1 MAMKRDGFRFRYAPS
16 RAVAWLPA
24 AVLAATSA
32 CGSDEAPA
40 QICDVPYFDCDG
52 VCVALGSDRDNC
64 GACGDECPAGASC
77 VNGACEDRSQG
88 SGGAGGAGGTD
99 DAAVGGSD
107 GVPEDC
113 GGERTM
119 KRCDGVCVDTRT
131 DPDHC
136 GRCDKQCDPGRA
148 CAGSL
153 CQRTCLEGLT
163 DCAGS
168 CVDLSVDPLH
178 CGGCDLACDPGR
190 PCEEGSCGCSVE
202 PSEDIGAV
210 VPQRVTGTTR
220 DAADTRALSCSG
232 SDAPDQTFL
241 FTAPLAGTYIFD
253 TFETTFDTALGALS
267 ADTCAELACNDDAE
281 DDAAG
286 VQSQIF
292 VDLAEG
298 ERILVVVSGASGS
311 DGDFT
316 LRLTQPGPVMCTPT
330 ALEPVVPQTV
340 TGTTVGLEDAVSSDC
355 DYTSSADATYTF
367 TAPEAGVY
375 VFGARA
381 SGEVILDVLEDGT
394 CTGESLGCDS
404 AFGESSVTA
413 ELEAEQTVLVAVSS
427 PGRSLR
433 SFTLDVFKAPP
444 CPGQDLGSTVPQ
456 TVTGT
461 NEGLADVL
469 STCFVSTT
477 GGEAT
482 YSFTAPNDGVYLFDT
497 QGSSFPVL
505 MDLRSGSCDGEFVT
519 CAESDGTPARTALPL
534 SAGETVV
541 IVLDTYGET
550 GTYQLE
556 ISEVPCPLI
565 DLGSTAPQTVTGT
578 TAEFLDLL
586 EPSCGYSGGPEATY
600 RFTAPTDGIYTFD
613 TEGSTFDTILDVRSG
628 SCAGPSLRC
637 NDDVDPSGEI
647 TTSRVSVLLSA
658 DQTVVVSLDSNSTSG
673 EYMLNIARQDAPP
686 CPLIELDS
694 TVPQT
699 VTGNNEGYP
708 DLLTPECGSG
718 SGGEATYGFT
728 APADGYYTI
737 DTAGSSIATILSVRE
752 GGCGEVETDCVDGGA
767 ASRLVVW
774 LDAGASIVI
783 SIDTDGAEGEYTLN
797 VGQFD
802 GTGTCDTPV
811 ELEPVLPLTATG
823 TTMGSLAAMGASC
836 GGASAPDVIHSFTA
850 PETGT
855 YVIDTYGSEY
865 DTVLSVFDGDCSGEE
880 LDCNDDSPWDSGV
893 TSEVSVPLEA
903 GQTITIVVDGYDRDS
918 GRYELHVDI
927 EL

>member
-1 MAMKRDGFRFRYAPS
+1 MKRDGFRFRYAPS

-24 AVLAATSA
+24 AILAATSA
-32 CGSDEAPA
+32 CGSDGAPA

-52 VCVALGSDRDNC
+52 VCMALGSDPDNC
-64 GACGDECPAGASC
+64 GACGNECPAGASC
-77 VNGACEDRSQG
+77 VNGACEEPAQG
-88 SGGAGGAGGTD
+88 GGGAGGTD
-99 DAAVGGSD
+99 GTDGTPAAGSGG
-107 GVPEDC
+107 GAPDC
-113 GGERTM
+113 GGERYM
-119 KRCDGVCVDTRT
+119 KRCDDVCVDTRT

-136 GRCDKQCDPGRA
+136 GKCDKQCDPGRA

-153 CQRTCLEGLT
+153 CQRTCLEGFT

-168 CVDLSVDPLH
+168 CVDLSADPLH
-178 CGGCDLACDPGR
+178 CGGCDSACDPGR
-190 PCEEGSCGCSVE
+190 PCEEGTCGCSVA
-202 PSEDIGAV
+202 PSEDIGTVA
-210 VPQRVTGTTR
+210 PQQVTGTTR

-232 SDAPDQTFL
+232 PNAPDQTFL
-241 FTAPLAGTYIFD
+241 FTAPSAGTYIFD
-253 TFETTFDTALGALS
+253 TFEAPFDTALGALS

-281 DDAAG
+281 G
-286 VQSQIF
+286 IQSQIF

-298 ERILVVVSGASGS
+298 ERILVVVSGASGAE
-311 DGDFT
+311 DDFT

-340 TGTTVGLEDAVSSDC
+340 TGTTVGLEDSVSSEC

-367 TAPEAGVY
+367 TAPEAGAY
-375 VFGARA
+375 VFTARA
-381 SGEVILDVLEDGT
+381 PGEVILEVLEDGT
-394 CTGESLGCDS
+394 CTGESLACEN
-404 AFGESSVTA
+404 AFSESTITA
-413 ELEAEQTVLVAVSS
+413 ELEAEETVLVAVSS

-433 SFTLDVFKAPP
+433 SFTLDVFEAPP

-456 TVTGT
+456 TVTGS
-461 NEGLADVL
+461 NEGLPDVL
-469 STCFVSTT
+469 SACFVSTT

-505 MDLRSGSCDGEFVT
+505 MDVRTGACDGEFVT
-519 CAESDGTPARTALPL
+519 CADGEATPARATVPL
-534 SAGETVV
+534 STGETVV

-550 GTYQLE
+550 GTYELE

-600 RFTAPTDGIYTFD
+600 SFTAPADGIYTFD

-637 NDDVDPSGEI
+637 NDDVDPSGEV

-658 DQTVVVSLDSNSTSG
+658 DQTVIVSLDSNSTSG
-673 EYMLNIARQDAPP
+673 EYMLTVTQQEAPP

-699 VTGNNEGYP
+699 VTGSNVDYP

-728 APADGYYTI
+728 APADGYYTF

-752 GGCGEVETDCVDGGA
+752 GGCGEVETDCVAGGT
-767 ASRLVVW
+767 ASRLLVW
-774 LDAGASIVI
+774 LDAGATIVI

-802 GTGTCDTPV
+802 GTGTCDAPV

-823 TTMGSLAAMGASC
+823 TTLGSLDAKSASC
-836 GGASAPDVIHSFTA
+836 GGSLATEVIHSFTA
-850 PETGT
+850 PEAGT
-855 YVIDTYGSEY
+855 YIIDTYGSEY
-865 DTVLSVFDGDCSGEE
+865 DTVLAVFDGDCSGEE
-880 LDCNDDSPWDSGV
+880 LECNDDSAWDGGV
-893 TSEVSVPLEA
+893 TSELSVALEA
-903 GQTITIVVDGYDRDS
+903 GQTITIVVDGYERSS
-918 GRYELHVDI
+918 GPYELHVDI
-927 EL
+927 DP

>member
-1 MAMKRDGFRFRYAPS
+1 MKRDGFRFRYAPS
-16 RAVAWLPA
+16 PAVAWLPA

-32 CGSDEAPA
+32 CASDEAPA

-52 VCVALGSDRDNC
+52 VCVALASDPDNC
-64 GACGDECPAGASC
+64 GACGDECSAGESC
-77 VNGACEDRSQG
+77 VNGACEGPAQG
-88 SGGAGGAGGTD
+88 GGAGGGAGGPED
-99 DAAVGGSD
+99 NAAGGSGG
-107 GVPEDC
+107 GVPDC

-119 KRCDGVCVDTRT
+119 ERCDGVCVDTRT

-136 GRCDKQCDPGRA
+136 GKCGEQCDPGRA

-153 CQRTCLEGLT
+153 CQRTCLEGFT

-168 CVDLSVDPLH
+168 CVDISVDPMH
-178 CGGCDLACDPGR
+178 CGGCNSACDLGR

-202 PSEDIGAV
+202 PSEDIDAV
-210 VPQRVTGTTR
+210 VPQRVTGTTSG
-220 DAADTRALSCSG
+220 AASTRALSCSG

-241 FTAPLAGTYIFD
+241 FTAPGAGTYIFD
-253 TFETTFDTALGALS
+253 TFETPFDTVLGALS
-267 ADTCAELACNDDAE
+267 ADTCAELACSDDAE
-281 DDAAG
+281 G
-286 VQSQIF
+286 IQSQIF

-298 ERILVVVSGASGS
+298 ERILVVVSGASGAE
-311 DGDFT
+311 GDFT

-330 ALEPVVPQTV
+330 ALEPVVAQTV

-355 DYTSSADATYTF
+355 DFTSSADATYTF
-367 TAPEAGVY
+367 TAPEAGAY
-375 VFGARA
+375 VFSA
-381 SGEVILDVLEDGT
+381 SASAELIVDVLEDGT
-394 CTGESLGCDS
+394 CTGESLGCED
-404 AFGESSVTA
+404 AFSRSTVMA
-413 ELEAEQTVLVAVSS
+413 ELEAEETVLVAVSS

-456 TVTGT
+456 TVTGS

-469 STCFVSTT
+469 SACFVSTT

-505 MDLRSGSCDGEFVT
+505 MDVRSGSCTGDFVT
-519 CAESDGTPARTALPL
+519 CADGEVTPARATVAL
-534 SAGETVV
+534 SAGDTVV

-550 GTYQLE
+550 GTYQLA
-556 ISEVPCPLI
+556 ISEVPCPQI

-578 TAEFLDLL
+578 TADFFDLL

-600 RFTAPTDGIYTFD
+600 RFTAPADGLYTFD

-628 SCAGPSLRC
+628 SCAGPSIRC
-637 NDDVDPSGEI
+637 NDDVDPSREV

-658 DQTVVVSLDSNSTSG
+658 DQTVIVSLDSNSTSG
-673 EYMLNIARQDAPP
+673 EYVLSVAQQEAPP

-699 VTGNNEGYP
+699 VTGSNEGYP

-737 DTAGSSIATILSVRE
+737 DTAGSSIETILSVRE
-752 GGCGEVETDCVDGGA
+752 GGCGEVETDCVDGGT
-767 ASRLVVW
+767 ASRLLVW
-774 LDAGASIVI
+774 LDAGATIVI
-783 SIDTDGAEGEYTLN
+783 SVDTDGAEGEYALN
-797 VGQFD
+797 VGEFD
-802 GTGTCDTPV
+802 GVGTCDAPV

-823 TTMGSLAAMGASC
+823 TTMGSLGVKGASC
-836 GGASAPDVIHSFTA
+836 GGSSAPEVIHSFTA

-855 YVIDTYGSEY
+855 YVIDTFGSDY

-880 LDCNDDSPWDSGV
+880 LDCSDDSPWHSGV
-893 TSEVSVPLEA
+893 TSELSVSLEA
-903 GQTITIVVDGYDRDS
+903 GQTILIVVDGYDRDS
-918 GRYELHVDI
+918 GPYELHVDI
-927 EL
+927 EP

>member
-1 MAMKRDGFRFRYAPS
+1 MKRDGFRFRYAPS

-52 VCVALGSDRDNC
+52 VCVALGSDPDNC

-77 VNGACEDRSQG
+77 VNGACEAPSQG
-88 SGGAGGAGGTD
+88 SGAGGAGGTD
-99 DAAVGGSD
+99 DTAVGG
-107 GVPEDC
+107 GGGAPDC

-119 KRCDGVCVDTRT
+119 ERCDGVCVDTRT
-131 DPDHC
+131 DPNHC
-136 GRCDKQCDPGRA
+136 GKCGEQCDPGRA

-153 CQRTCLEGLT
+153 CRRTCLEGLT

-168 CVDLSVDPLH
+168 CVDTNADPLH
-178 CGGCDLACDPGR
+178 CGGCDRACDPGR
-190 PCEEGSCGCSVE
+190 PCEEGSCGCSVA

-210 VPQRVTGTTR
+210 APQQVTGTTR
-220 DAADTRALSCSG
+220 DAADTRALSCSW

-241 FTAPLAGTYIFD
+241 FTAPSAGTYIFD
-253 TFETTFDTALGALS
+253 TFETPFDTALGALS

-281 DDAAG
+281 G
-286 VQSQIF
+286 IQSQIF

-298 ERILVVVSGASGS
+298 ERILVVVTGASGAE
-311 DGDFT
+311 GDFT
-316 LRLTQPGPVMCTPT
+316 LSLTQPAPVICTPT

-340 TGTTVGLEDAVSSDC
+340 TGTTVGLEDQVYPDC
-355 DYTSSADATYTF
+355 DSTLSADATYTF
-367 TAPEAGVY
+367 TAPEAGGY
-375 VFGARA
+375 LFSARA
-381 SGEVILDVLEDGT
+381 PGELVLEVLEEGS
-394 CTGESLGCDS
+394 CTGESLDCDS
-404 AFGESSVTA
+404 ASDESTVMV
-413 ELEAEQTVLVAVSS
+413 ELKADETVLVAVSS
-427 PGRSLR
+427 PGGSLR
-433 SFTLDVFKAPP
+433 SFTLDVLKAPP

-461 NEGLADVL
+461 NEGLPDVL
-469 STCFVSTT
+469 SACFTSTT

-482 YSFTAPNDGVYLFDT
+482 YSFTAPSGGVYLFDT

-505 MDLRSGSCDGEFVT
+505 LEVRSGSCDGEFVT
-519 CAESDGTPARTALPL
+519 CADSDATPARTTVPL
-534 SAGETVV
+534 AAGETVV
-541 IVLDTYGET
+541 LVLDTEGET

-556 ISEVPCPLI
+556 VSEVPCPLI

-578 TAEFLDLL
+578 TAELFDLL
-586 EPSCGYSGGPEATY
+586 EPSCGDSGGPEATY
-600 RFTAPTDGIYTFD
+600 RFTAPADGLYTFD
-613 TEGSTFDTILDVRSG
+613 TEGSTFDTVLDVRSD

-637 NDDVDPSGEI
+637 NDNVDPSGEV

-658 DQTVVVSLDSNSTSG
+658 DQTVIVSLDSDSTSG
-673 EYMLNIARQDAPP
+673 EYMLNVAQQDAPP

-752 GGCGEVETDCVDGGA
+752 GGCGKVETACVAGGTD
-767 ASRLVVW
+767 SRLLVR

-783 SIDTDGAEGEYTLN
+783 SVDTDGAEGEFALH
-797 VGQFD
+797 VDQFD
-802 GTGTCDTPV
+802 GTGTCDAPV

-823 TTMGSLAAMGASC
+823 TTIGGVQEKSASC
-836 GGASAPDVIHSFTA
+836 RGSTAPEVIHSFTA

-855 YVIDTYGSEY
+855 YLIDTAGSEY
-865 DTVLSVFDGDCSGEE
+865 DTILSVLDGDCSGEE
-880 LDCNDDSPWDSGV
+880 LACNDDSLSHGGG
-893 TSEVSVPLEA
+893 TSELSVPLEA
-903 GQTITIVVDGYDRDS
+903 GQTITIVVDGYNRYS

-927 EL
+927 EP

>member
-1 MAMKRDGFRFRYAPS
+1 MKRDRFRFRYAPS
-16 RAVAWLPA
+16 PAVAWLAA

-52 VCVALGSDRDNC
+52 VCVALGSDPDNC

-77 VNGACEDRSQG
+77 VNGACEAPSQG
-88 SGGAGGAGGTD
+88 GGAGGAGGTD
-99 DAAVGGSD
+99 DTAVGG
-107 GVPEDC
+107 GGGAPDC
-113 GGERTM
+113 EGGRYME
-119 KRCDGVCVDTRT
+119 RCDGVCVDTRT

-136 GRCDKQCDPGRA
+136 GKCGKQCDPGRA

-168 CVDLSVDPLH
+168 CVDINADPLH
-178 CGGCDLACDPGR
+178 CGGCDRACDPGR

-210 VPQRVTGTTR
+210 APQQVTGTTR

-241 FTAPLAGTYIFD
+241 FTAPSAGTYIFD
-253 TFETTFDTALGALS
+253 TLEAPFDTALGALS

-281 DDAAG
+281 G
-286 VQSQIF
+286 IQSQLF

-298 ERILVVVSGASGS
+298 ERILVVVTGASGAE
-311 DGDFT
+311 GDFT

-340 TGTTVGLEDAVSSDC
+340 TGTTVGLEDQVSSDC
-355 DYTSSADATYTF
+355 DYTSSPDATYTF
-367 TAPEAGVY
+367 TAPEAGDY
-375 VFGARA
+375 VFSARA
-381 SGEVILDVLEDGT
+381 PGEVILEVLEEGT
-394 CTGESLGCDS
+394 CAGESLDCDIAS
-404 AFGESSVTA
+404 DESTVMV
-413 ELEAEQTVLVAVSS
+413 ELEAEETVLVAVSS

-456 TVTGT
+456 TVTGS
-461 NEGLADVL
+461 NEGLPDVL
-469 STCFVSTT
+469 SACFASTT

-482 YSFTAPNDGVYLFDT
+482 YSFTAPNGGVYLFDT

-505 MDLRSGSCDGEFVT
+505 MDVRSGSCDGEFVT
-519 CAESDGTPARTALPL
+519 CADSDVTPARTTVPL
-534 SAGETVV
+534 AAGETVV
-541 IVLDTYGET
+541 LVLDTEGET

-578 TAEFLDLL
+578 TAELFDLL
-586 EPSCGYSGGPEATY
+586 QPSCGDSGGPEATY
-600 RFTAPTDGIYTFD
+600 RFTAPADGLYTFD
-613 TEGSTFDTILDVRSG
+613 TEGSTFDTVLDVRSG

-637 NDDVDPSGEI
+637 NDNVDPSGEV

-658 DQTVVVSLDSNSTSG
+658 DQTVIVSLDSDSTSG
-673 EYMLNIARQDAPP
+673 EYMLNIAQQDAPP
-686 CPLIELDS
+686 CPLIELGS

-737 DTAGSSIATILSVRE
+737 DTAGSSIETILSVRE
-752 GGCGEVETDCVDGGA
+752 GGCGEVETDCDSGGA
-767 ASRLVVW
+767 ASRLIVW

-783 SIDTDGAEGEYTLN
+783 SVDTDGAEGEYALH
-797 VGQFD
+797 VDQFD
-802 GTGTCDTPV
+802 GTGTCDVPV

-823 TTMGSLAAMGASC
+823 TTRGSLKAKSASC
-836 GGASAPDVIHSFTA
+836 GGSDAPEVIHSFTA
-850 PETGT
+850 PEAGT
-855 YVIDTYGSEY
+855 YLIDTAGSEY

-880 LDCNDDSPWDSGV
+880 LECNDDSLWHSGV
-893 TSEVSVPLEA
+893 TSELSVTLEA
-903 GQTITIVVDGYDRDS
+903 GQTITIVVDGYDRYS

-927 EL
+927 EP

>member
-1 MAMKRDGFRFRYAPS
+1 MKRDGFRFRYAPS
-16 RAVAWLPA
+16 PAVAWLPA

-40 QICDVPYFDCDG
+40 QICDAPYFDCEG
-52 VCVALGSDRDNC
+52 VCVALGSDPDNC
-64 GACGDECPAGASC
+64 GVCGNECPAGASC
-77 VNGACEDRSQG
+77 VDGACEEPAEA
-88 SGGAGGAGGTD
+88 GGGGGAGGTD
-99 DAAVGGSD
+99 DTAAGGGGAD
-107 GVPEDC
+107 GVPEC
-113 GGERTM
+113 GGGRYME
-119 KRCDGVCVDTRT
+119 RCDDVCVDTRT

-136 GRCDKQCDPGRA
+136 GKCGKQCDPGRA

-153 CQRTCLEGLT
+153 CQRTCLEGFT

-178 CGGCDLACDPGR
+178 CGGCDSACGPGR

-202 PSEDIGAV
+202 PAEDIGTV
-210 VPQRVTGTTR
+210 VPQQLTGTTS
-220 DAADTRALSCSG
+220 DAANTRALSCSG

-241 FTAPLAGTYIFD
+241 FTAPIAGTYIFD
-253 TFETTFDTALGALS
+253 TFETPFDTALGALS
-267 ADTCAELACNDDAE
+267 ADTCAELACSDDAE
-281 DDAAG
+281 G
-286 VQSQIF
+286 IQSQIF

-298 ERILVVVSGASGS
+298 ERILVVVSGASS
-311 DGDFT
+311 SEGDFT
-316 LRLTQPGPVMCTPT
+316 LRLTQPGPIMCTPT

-340 TGTTVGLEDAVSSDC
+340 TGTTVGLEDSVSSDC

-367 TAPEAGVY
+367 TAPEAGAY
-375 VFGARA
+375 VFNANA
-381 SGEVILDVLEDGT
+381 SAELIIDVVEDGT
-394 CTGESLGCDS
+394 CTGESLGCENGFS
-404 AFGESSVTA
+404 QATVMA
-413 ELEAEQTVLVAVSS
+413 ELEAEETVLVAVSS

-456 TVTGT
+456 TVTGS
-461 NEGLADVL
+461 NEGLPDVL
-469 STCFVSTT
+469 SACFVSTT

-505 MDLRSGSCDGEFVT
+505 MDVRSGSCTGEFVT
-519 CAESDGTPARTALPL
+519 CADSDVTPARTAVPL

-556 ISEVPCPLI
+556 ISEVPCPFI

-578 TAEFLDLL
+578 TAELLDLL

-600 RFTAPTDGIYTFD
+600 RFTAPADGLYTFD

-637 NDDVDPSGEI
+637 NDNVDPSGEV
-647 TTSRVSVLLSA
+647 TTSRVSVRLSA
-658 DQTVVVSLDSNSTSG
+658 DQTVIVSLDSNSTSG
-673 EYMLNIARQDAPP
+673 EYTLSVTQQEAPP
-686 CPLIELDS
+686 CPLIDLAS

-699 VTGNNEGYP
+699 VTGNNEDYP
-708 DLLTPECGSG
+708 DILTPVCGSG

-752 GGCGEVETDCVDGGA
+752 GGCGEVETDCVDGGT
-767 ASRLVVW
+767 ASRLLVW

-783 SIDTDGAEGEYTLN
+783 SVDTDGAEGEYTLN

-802 GTGTCDTPV
+802 GAGTCDTPV

-823 TTMGSLAAMGASC
+823 TTMGSLVANSATC
-836 GGASAPDVIHSFTA
+836 GGTAAPEVIHSFTA

-855 YVIDTYGSEY
+855 YIIDTFGSEY
-865 DTVLSVFDGDCSGEE
+865 DTVLYVFDGDCSGEE
-880 LDCNDDSPWDSGV
+880 LECSDDSLWDSGV
-893 TSEVSVPLEA
+893 TSELSVPLEA
-903 GQTITIVVDGYDRDS
+903 GQTITIVVDGYDRYS

-927 EL
+927 EP